1 MEELGLQFHFAFG
14 ENVFHQ
20 KFVSG
25 ELPKDNS
32 PRSGGA
38 SGQISFKILK
48 ELEGIGR
55 DAYDQFLKDLK
66 GQPSIVSQ
74 LGGHLARCPPHLDN
88 LT

>member
-32 PRSGGA
+32 PRLGGA

-55 DAYDQFLKDLK
+55 DAYDQFLK
-66 GQPSIVSQ
+66 GRGHPSVTNYLS
-74 LGGHLARCPPHLDN
+74 LVGSESLEAENH
-88 LT
+88 